1 MSRTA
6 DELTG
11 PAHPGE
17 HGGTGPG
24 ASAPARHP
32 RGLAGLQPFRHRAF
46 TVLWTAGLIST
57 IGSWMQTVAVGALV
71 ISDTGKATWAV
82 LVAAGGFLPIGL
94 LSPVGGALADRLPR
108 RPVLVLGNL
117 AAAGSA
123 LLLAVLVAAGRSSP
137 AALVALVTVQGSASA
152 LIGPFQQAI
161 LPDLV
166 PPTEFLAAVS
176 LNSAEFNLG
185 RIAGPALAGATV
197 AAFGYPVAFVANAA
211 SFLAVVLALGFVR
224 LARPTGQPAGLLSSL
239 RSGYA
244 AARAEPACRTAIGT
258 IALVAFLASPFI
270 ALVPVM
276 AHRLAQS
283 DHLPHGGAREVAQ
296 CTALLTTA
304 QGVGAVLGALCL
316 APLAAR
322 LGRGRVLAA
331 SLVLLPV
338 VLVGY
343 SAARTPWQ
351 GAATLFLV
359 GLVYIGVLSGLSTL
373 VQLRAPQAY
382 RGRVLSFFLVALGV
396 AYPVGSLVQGPV
408 IDRIGLGWT
417 TAGAA
422 VLLALIMAA
431 VALRRPGLARVLSR
445 DLAPAD
451 SVGQLVQAER
461 RSAGPWP
468 AAGLA
473 RRRRGRPPVQRGRLP
488 IGRGGWLARRA
499 GLPIRWARTSP
510 IWLAGRLAVRRPG
523 ASQRGPPA
531 GAPRLHPGQPVHGRA
546 EQHDAQDPAERGRAD
561 PDILEPGREDDERD
575 DRPDVP
581 VRGPGREERAD
592 QHRGHAAD
600 DDRRRHPELDGAE
613 HQRAERRRRGER
625 DGLGQVGANQLPGA
639 EQRVQEQ
646 QQHDHQRSRAD

>member
-6 DELTG
+6 DELS
-11 PAHPGE
+11 PAHPDE
-17 HGGTGPG
+17 HGGTDPAG
-24 ASAPARHP
+24 SAAQRQP
-32 RGLAGLQPFRHRAF
+32 RGLAALRPFRHRAF
-46 TVLWTAGLIST
+46 ALLWTAGLIST
-57 IGSWMQTVAVGALV
+57 VGSWMQTVAVGALV

-108 RPVLVLGNL
+108 RPVLVIGNL
-117 AAAGSA
+117 AAAATA
-123 LLLAVLVAAGRSSP
+123 LVLAALVATGRSSP
-137 AALVALVTVQGSASA
+137 AALVALVTVQGAASA

-211 SFLAVVLALGFVR
+211 SFLAVVVALAFVR
-224 LARPTGQPAGLLSSL
+224 LAPPGGQPAGLFSSL
-239 RSGYA
+239 RSGFA
-244 AARAEPACRTAIGT
+244 AARAEPSCRAAIGT

-276 AHRLAQS
+276 AHHLA
-283 DHLPHGGAREVAQ
+283 HGGARAVAQ

-304 QGVGAVLGALCL
+304 QGAGAVLGALCL

-338 VLVGY
+338 VLVSY
-343 SAARTPWQ
+343 SASRTPWQ
-351 GAATLFLV
+351 GAATLFVV
-359 GLVYIGVLSGLSTL
+359 GLVYLGVLSGLSTL

-408 IDRIGLGWT
+408 IDRVGLGWT

-422 VLLALIMAA
+422 VLLALIMALVA
-431 VALRRPGLARVLSR
+431 VRRPGLARVLSR
-445 DLAPAD
+445 QLALA
-451 SVGQLVQAER
+451 GLV
-461 RSAGPWP
+461 SPPVAGCPVRLAAPWP
-468 AAGLA
+468 TRPGRWRA
-473 RRRRGRPPVQRGRLP
+473 R
-488 IGRGGWLARRA
+488 WTRA
-499 GLPIRWARTSP
+499 QLRTRIRS
-510 IWLAGRLAVRRPG
+510 RRPG
-523 ASQRGPPA
+523 PA
-531 GAPRLHPGQPVHGRA
+531 RLARYC
-546 EQHDAQDPAERGRAD
+546 
-561 PDILEPGREDDERD
+561 
-575 DRPDVP
+575 
-581 VRGPGREERAD
+581 
-592 QHRGHAAD
+592 
-600 DDRRRHPELDGAE
+600 
-613 HQRAERRRRGER
+613 
-625 DGLGQVGANQLPGA
+625 
-639 EQRVQEQ
+639 
-646 QQHDHQRSRAD
+646 

>member
-6 DELTG
+6 DELKG
-11 PAHPGE
+11 PAQPGE
-17 HGGTGPG
+17 HGQPSRGEGPAPG
-24 ASAPARHP
+24 RAS
-32 RGLAGLQPFRHRAF
+32 GLAGLQPFRHRAF
-46 TVLWTAGLIST
+46 TLLWSAGLIST
-57 IGSWMQTVAVGALV
+57 VGSWMQTVAVGALV

-82 LVAAGGFLPIGL
+82 LVAVGGFLPIGL

-117 AAAGSA
+117 AAAGTA
-123 LLLAVLVAAGRSSP
+123 LLLAVLVAGDRSSP
-137 AALVALVTVQGSASA
+137 AALVALVTVQGAASA

-176 LNSAEFNLG
+176 LNSAQFNLG
-185 RIAGPALAGATV
+185 RIVGPALAGATV
-197 AAFGYPVAFVANAA
+197 AAFGYPVAFVANAV

-224 LARPTGQPAGLLSSL
+224 LAPPTGQPAGLLSSL

-244 AARAEPACRTAIGT
+244 AARAEPSCRAAIAT

-276 AHRLAQS
+276 AH
-283 DHLPHGGAREVAQ
+283 HLTHGGARAVAQ

-304 QGVGAVLGALCL
+304 QGAGAVLGALCL

-343 SAARTPWQ
+343 SAAGTPWQ
-351 GAATLFLV
+351 GAVTLFLV
-359 GLVYIGVLSGLSTL
+359 GLVYLGVLSGLSTL

-417 TAGAA
+417 TAGGAI
-422 VLLALIMAA
+422 LLALIMAVLA
-431 VALRRPGLARVLSR
+431 IRRPGLARVLSR
-445 DLAPAD
+445 DLPA
-451 SVGQLVQAER
+451 GGLVSQ
-461 RSAGPWP
+461 P
-468 AAGLA
+468 AAARPA
-473 RRRRGRPPVQRGRLP
+473 RRAARRPTRPARSRARLPSRAVRSRGRRARWPDSGYSSPARGRPARSQRRRWP
-488 IGRGGWLARRA
+488 ARAASRCATAAPGPASSWPRPAGPRTGSSRA
-499 GLPIRWARTSP
+499 QSRRPRCTSART
-510 IWLAGRLAVRRPG
+510 RR
-523 ASQRGPPA
+523 
-531 GAPRLHPGQPVHGRA
+531 
-546 EQHDAQDPAERGRAD
+546 
-561 PDILEPGREDDERD
+561 
-575 DRPDVP
+575 
-581 VRGPGREERAD
+581 
-592 QHRGHAAD
+592 
-600 DDRRRHPELDGAE
+600 
-613 HQRAERRRRGER
+613 
-625 DGLGQVGANQLPGA
+625 
-639 EQRVQEQ
+639 
-646 QQHDHQRSRAD
+646 